1 MIKHLSADLL
11 REIAKFL
18 LGVEL
23 PVALTNKLML
33 RVARSIHNIH
43 KEEMLSAQR
52 LSAYLSSG
60 SLTRFVVNH
69 GMVELDTELMRIAGQ
84 EGCLESI
91 QILRDQHPPCPWD
104 EQTCTAA
111 AKGGHLHVLQ
121 WARSQDPPCP
131 WDEWTCRYAAGRG
144 HLHVLQWARSQ
155 DPPCPWDGFYVPE
168 EWDEALYP
176 LG

>member
-1 MIKHLSADLL
+1 MIKDLSVDLL
-11 REIAKFL
+11 REIVKLL

-33 RVARSIHNIH
+33 RVARSIH
-43 KEEMLSAQR
+43 EEDMLSAQR
-52 LSAYLSSG
+52 LRAYLSSG

-104 EQTCTAA
+104 ERTCMAA
-111 AKGGHLHVLQ
+111 AERGRLDVLQ
-121 WARSQDPPCP
+121 WLRSQDPPCP
-131 WDEWTCRYAAGRG
+131 E
-144 HLHVLQWARSQ
+144 
-155 DPPCPWDGFYVPE
+155 
-168 EWDEALYP
+168 
-176 LG
+176 